1 MPQEPYTL
9 HEACAGLIA
18 LGGVLFIARPEFLFR
33 NSRDPE
39 ASINGSDMTGVATS
53 GGILPP
59 VEATPIER
67 TIAVACAI
75 LGAFCAATAYATIR
89 VIGKRA
95 HALVS
100 VNYFAML
107 ATCSS
112 FLIIMIHP
120 DLQFE
125 IPQTPM
131 QW

>member
-1 MPQEPYTL
+1 
-9 HEACAGLIA
+9 LIA

-33 NSRDPE
+33 HDQDPE
-39 ASINGSDMTGVATS
+39 PSINGSDMETS

-112 FLIIMIHP
+112 FFIIMIHP
-120 DLQFE
+120 DLHFE
-125 IPQTPM
+125 LPKTPM

>member
-1 MPQEPYTL
+1 
-9 HEACAGLIA
+9 
-18 LGGVLFIARPEFLFR
+18 VLFIARPEFLFR
-33 NSRDPE
+33 SGQDPE
-39 ASINGSDMTGVATS
+39 PSINWSDMTGAPMRSS

-59 VEATPIER
+59 VEASPIER
-67 TIAVACAI
+67 SIAVACAI

-120 DLQFE
+120 ELHFE
-125 IPQTPM
+125 LPQTPV
-131 QW
+131 QWSVYDSQWNAISY